1 MEALLIYTGKVAL
14 LLAAFYLFYKWLLSR
29 ETFHRMNR
37 MILVGT
43 LLVAALLPFCVVT
56 LHRTIEVP
64 DSIAAAQSA
73 DPNPASN
80 MLAETSDEA
89 ETTMTGSPSR
99 SAAPLWLTML
109 FAIYLA
115 GVVAAL
121 TRTAISAIR
130 VHRLI
135 RQGELQYDADGT
147 KIIVTDRD
155 ISPFSWMQWIVLSSS
170 DYEEASP
177 FILSHEKAHL
187 AFGHSREVLLAEL
200 FCDLQWFNP
209 SAWLLKRELRA
220 IHEYE
225 ADDAV
230 LRGGVDVK
238 AYQYS
243 LIKKA
248 VGMSGYSITNSFH
261 HSTLKNRITMM
272 SKSKSPM
279 LRGLR
284 VLYVLPL
291 VACFLIATAHTVT
304 DYKSSEKNSVF
315 RMEIPESSAPVD
327 KRTEPVFFK
336 MTRGDAVAD
345 TLFLFI
351 RLFAPNE
358 VDGLSAYGP
367 IYYKDVPK
375 VLEGN
380 YHLVSLD
387 AEPSCKMGFID
398 DVKTLMR
405 DAGKLRVRYA
415 CSSSGQEVA
424 YRMLPPTEENGVK
437 QGFAVSGQIE
447 VPKQALLKIQ
457 VNSQG
462 RIRLAGKEAALE
474 NLQPA
479 LTTLLRER
487 MPEYLI
493 YLQTDRAT
501 EFGTYVAVQNA
512 ITGSITML
520 RDEYTK
526 VNYNKPYDP
535 SRFGYAE
542 GLSEE
547 ELIAT
552 QKAVPQKLIEN
563 DDIKIVTR

>member
-64 DSIAAAQSA
+64 DTIAAAQSA

-147 KIIVTDRD
+147 KIIVTDRN
-155 ISPFSWMQWIVLSSS
+155 ISPFSWMQWIVLSCS
-170 DYEEASP
+170 DFEEASP

-209 SAWLLKRELRA
+209 AAWLLKRELRA

-367 IYYKDVPK
+367 IYSKDVRK
-375 VLEGN
+375 VLEGKFE
-380 YHLVSLD
+380 YVVLD
-387 AEPSCKMGFID
+387 ADPSCKLGYID
-398 DVKTLMR
+398 DVKQMMR
-405 DAGKLRVRYA
+405 DANRLKVRYA
-415 CSSSGQEVA
+415 CQQLGSKNTTS
-424 YRMLPPTEENGVK
+424 RMLTPTRENAEIV
-437 QGFAVSGQIE
+437 IE
-447 VPKQALLKIQ
+447 KDKLHQLQ
-457 VNSQG
+457 VNKDG
-462 RIRLAGKEAALE
+462 KIRLDGKGVTLE

-479 LTTLLRER
+479 LTDLFREK
-487 MPEYLI
+487 MPDCMI
-493 YLQTDRAT
+493 HLQTDRALD
-501 EFGTYVAVQNA
+501 FGIYVAVQSA
-512 ITGSITML
+512 ITSSIFTL
-520 RDEYTK
+520 RDEYTQAHFHK
-526 VNYNKPYDP
+526 AYDID
-535 SRFGYAE
+535 SLGYPG
-542 GLSEE
+542 GLTED

-552 QKAVPQKLIEN
+552 HKVYPQKLVEN